1 MRHNNKISKLGRTSA
16 HRKATLSALSSA
28 LLRHK
33 RIKTTVTKA
42 KALRVYVEPVITRS
56 KDDKT
61 SNRRQAFRR
70 LRSKDAVKEL
80 FNVIAE
86 AVAERNGGYTR
97 VVKIGKRPGDGTEMA
112 IIELVDFNTTG
123 AEPTKAK
130 VSRRRRTRRGGA
142 KPSATSETA

>member
-1 MRHNNKISKLGRTSA
+1 MRHNNKIAKLGRTSA

-61 SNRRQAFRR
+61 ANRRQAFRR

-80 FNVIAE
+80 FGPIAQ

-112 IIELVDFNTTG
+112 VIELVDFNTTG
-123 AEPTKAK
+123 ADTAKAK
-130 VSRRRRTRRGGA
+130 VSRRRRTRRGSA
-142 KPSATSETA
+142 KPGTATDKA